1 VDHGSGDFSCV
12 TPIAQ
17 MPPSSRSQT
26 MPPRHSA
33 SNVLEFPHGSNGS
46 GALLR
51 AILDSMSHGV
61 VALNDKDEAIFANER
76 YREMFG
82 ISREVV
88 PGIPISDLL
97 KGGLVAIEPN
107 DVEQYYACLR
117 TEGAEAETLIQLTNG
132 RIYSVVVKQ
141 LPEVGAGSHP
151 RGCDR
156 TPPVRVGGRAHGA
169 SRPSDGPA

>member
-1 VDHGSGDFSCV
+1 
-12 TPIAQ
+12 
-17 MPPSSRSQT
+17 

-141 LPEVGAGSHP
+141 LPEVGRVATHEDVTERRQSELEVAHMAHHDP
-151 RGCDR
+151 LTDLPNRTLLRERLEHELKRVRRGESI
-156 TPPVRVGGRAHGA
+156 A
-169 SRPSDGPA
+169 